1 MRVAIYGRKITK
13 LTLPAFSEI
22 LKTISAYGWGI
33 LLEEDLH
40 KSLEQKGGV
49 DYPCKLEY
57 SKGTQH
63 MIDMVF
69 ARGKFVL
76 FG

>member
-1 MRVAIYGRKITK
+1 MVDV
-13 LTLPAFSEI
+13 
-22 LKTISAYGWGI
+22 ISAFC
-33 LLEEDLH
+33 
-40 KSLEQKGGV
+40 SSVKGGV

-69 ARGKFVL
+69 AKEKSG
-76 FG
+76 